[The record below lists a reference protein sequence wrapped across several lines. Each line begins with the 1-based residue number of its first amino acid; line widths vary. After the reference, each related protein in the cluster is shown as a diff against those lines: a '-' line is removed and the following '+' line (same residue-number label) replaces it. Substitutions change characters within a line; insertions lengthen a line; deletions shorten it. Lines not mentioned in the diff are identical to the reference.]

1 MSSSNYL
8 QLAID
13 CRCYCCCCGT
23 ACIPAYVGAFNS
35 NSTCSPI
42 TCNRVLPNDCTMD
55 GYIVSERIQ
64 KNQENHYFIGA
75 VAIIFLALLVLWVSS
90 SLKTLNR
97 NLYTEAYRSRYIQLT
112 RMSRQDDDE
121 PLPPYEGP
129 KDEEVPS
136 EVIFSILGDA
146 EEEEDEQLHSAGRDR
161 RAGALQ
167 STQDD
172 EIHES
177 PNNHANTTGSA

>member
-42 TCNRVLPNDCTMD
+42 TC
-55 GYIVSERIQ
+55 
-64 KNQENHYFIGA
+64 A